1 MSFQRFSS
9 QRASGFRL
17 SDWLIV
23 ILLVSVAGWVWW
35 QSDPSPTEE
44 PNSEIGTING
54 PAFPTRS
61 GTLPDENTPSPAE
74 IHPDDEPS
82 ERTVTAEK
90 TEESPADAPELRQRD
105 RAHGRADSK
114 RGGSEQR
121 HNRRELHAR
130 DGSLK
135 IANQT
140 IRDLSGRIVFRGTVD
155 LKPTIERIERG
166 DPHRHRNDGTIFQ
179 NRERRIPAKGTGYY
193 KEYVHPTPGE
203 TGPGPQRVIIGQEG
217 EIWYTPDHYRTFYRI
232 NSGDDDR

>member
-44 PNSEIGTING
+44 PNSEIGSING
-54 PAFPTRS
+54 PVVPPRS
-61 GTLPDENTPSPAE
+61 VTLPDEDAPSSAE
-74 IHPDDEPS
+74 MHPD
-82 ERTVTAEK
+82 
-90 TEESPADAPELRQRD
+90 EESSGRTTTNEKPDEASSDAPGLRQRD
-105 RAHGRADSK
+105 RSHGHADAKRNGTEHRANK
-114 RGGSEQR
+114 
-121 HNRRELHAR
+121 RELHAR
-130 DGSLK
+130 EGSLK

-155 LKPTIERIERG
+155 LKPTIDRIERG

-232 NSGDDDR
+232 NSGEDER